1 MSCCGTK
8 AKTNDTKNTSHEEA
22 ICPVCGMNV
31 EPEESPKVTYEGKDY
46 FFCNSNCAERFVLN
60 PKAFFSAT

>member
-1 MSCCGTK
+1 MNCCGTK
-8 AKTNDTKNTSHEEA
+8 KESKETEKAQAAEA

-31 EPEESPKVTYEGKDY
+31 EPEESPKVTLEGKNY

-60 PKAFFSAT
+60 PKAFL